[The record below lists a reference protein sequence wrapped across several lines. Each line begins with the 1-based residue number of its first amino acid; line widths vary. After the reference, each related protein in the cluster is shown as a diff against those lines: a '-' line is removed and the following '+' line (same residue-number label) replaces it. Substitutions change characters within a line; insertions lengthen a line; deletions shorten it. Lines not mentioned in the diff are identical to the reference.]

1 MEDRMNDFISIADLT
16 REDMLRLFDLAARL
30 KRDRTGNDALSGKT
44 VALIFHKPSLR
55 TRVSFE
61 VGVYELGGHPM
72 YVTDAEIK
80 MGQRES
86 THDIGKVLSRYVQG
100 IMIRTF
106 AHTNC
111 TELADAADVPVIN
124 GLTDLTHP
132 CQIMGDILTCIE
144 HGKDPESMIVA
155 FIGDGNNVANSWVN
169 AAGNLPFELRIGGP
183 SGYEPNA
190 GLLEAARAKGARV
203 KVLHDPVEAVTGADV
218 IYTDVWTSMGQE
230 AEKAERDATFRAYQ
244 LNDGLLEHAAEDAIV
259 LHCLPAHR
267 GEEITDAVMDGPH
280 SAVFD
285 QAENRLHA
293 QKAVMVELMGR

>member
-1 MEDRMNDFISIADLT
+1 MKDFISIADIDRSKMEEL
-16 REDMLRLFDLAARL
+16 LSLAAEL
-30 KRDRTGNDALSGKT
+30 KKDRTGRNDLEGKT
-44 VALIFHKPSLR
+44 VALVFHKPSLR

-61 VGVYELGGHPM
+61 VGVSELRGHAM

-86 THDIGKVLSRYVQG
+86 TYDIGKVLSRYVHG

-111 TELADAADVPVIN
+111 TELAEAADVPVIN

-132 CQIMGDILTCIE
+132 CQVMGDIMTCIE
-144 HGKDPESMIVA
+144 HGKDPDSMVVA
-155 FIGDGNNVANSWVN
+155 FIGDGNNVANSWIN
-169 AAGNLPFELRIGGP
+169 AAGNMPFLLRIAGP
-183 SGYEPNA
+183 SGYDPDP
-190 GLLEAARAKGARV
+190 GLLAAARSKGARV
-203 KVLHDPVEAVTGADV
+203 ELLRDPIKAVTGADV
-218 IYTDVWTSMGQE
+218 VYTDVWTSMGQE
-230 AEKAERDATFRAYQ
+230 AEKSARERQFRPYQ
-244 LNDGLLEHAAEDAIV
+244 VNDDLLAHAAPDAIV

-267 GEEITDAVMDGPH
+267 GEEITDAVMDGAR

-293 QKAVMVELMGR
+293 QKAIMVELMGEA

>member
-1 MEDRMNDFISIADLT
+1 MRDFISIADID
-16 REDMLRLFDLAARL
+16 RGKMIELFDLATEL
-30 KRDRTGNDALSGKT
+30 KKDRTGNNGLAGKT

-61 VGVYELGGHPM
+61 VGVAELGGHPM

-86 THDIGKVLSRYVQG
+86 TYDIGKVLSRYVHG

-106 AHTNC
+106 AHSNC

-124 GLTDLTHP
+124 GLTDLSHP
-132 CQIMGDILTCIE
+132 CQVMGDILTCVE
-144 HGKDPESMIVA
+144 RGKDIDSMVVA

-169 AAGNLPFELRIGGP
+169 AAGNAPFELRIAGP
-183 SGYEPNA
+183 SGYEPDA
-190 GLLEAARAKGARV
+190 DLLAAARAKGANV
-203 KVLHDPVEAVTGADV
+203 SVLSDAIEAVSGADV
-218 IYTDVWTSMGQE
+218 VYTDVWTSMGQE
-230 AEKAERDATFRAYQ
+230 DEKAERDRQFRPYQ
-244 LNDGLLEHAAEDAIV
+244 VNDELLSHAADDVIV

-267 GEEITDAVMDGPH
+267 GEEITDAVMDGPR

-293 QKAVMVELMGR
+293 QKAIMVDLMGSK

>member
-1 MEDRMNDFISIADLT
+1 MQDFVSIADIDRGKMDDL
-16 REDMLRLFDLAARL
+16 LKLAAEL
-30 KRDRTGNDALSGKT
+30 KRTRGQRNDLSGKT

-61 VGVYELGGHPM
+61 VGVAELGAHAM

-86 THDIGKVLSRYVQG
+86 TYDIGKVLSRYVHG

-106 AHTNC
+106 AHSNC
-111 TELADAADVPVIN
+111 TELAAAADIPVIN
-124 GLTDLTHP
+124 GLTDLNHP

-144 HGKDPESMIVA
+144 QGKSMDDSVIA

-169 AAGNLPFELRIGGP
+169 AAGNMPFELRIGGP
-183 SGYEPNA
+183 SGYAPNEA
-190 GLLEAARAKGARV
+190 LLEAARAKGANI
-203 KVLHDPVEAVTGADV
+203 KLINDPVEAVTGADV

-230 AEKAERDATFRAYQ
+230 DEATDRRRQFLPYQVNAELVA
-244 LNDGLLEHAAEDAIV
+244 HAKDDVIV

-267 GEEITDAVMDGPH
+267 GDEITDEVMDGSH
-280 SAVFD
+280 SVVFD

-293 QKAVMVELMGR
+293 QKAVMVDLMGE

>member
-1 MEDRMNDFISIADLT
+1 MKDFISIADVD
-16 REDMLRLFDLAARL
+16 RSKMQELFDLAARL
-30 KRDRTGNDALSGKT
+30 KTERRKRLDLQGKT

-61 VGVYELGGHPM
+61 VGVAELGGHPM

-86 THDIGKVLSRYVQG
+86 TYDIGKVMSRYVHG

-106 AHTNC
+106 AHSNC
-111 TELADAADVPVIN
+111 TELAEAADVPIIN

-132 CQIMGDILTCIE
+132 CQVMGDILTCIE
-144 HGKDPESMIVA
+144 RGKDADSMVVA
-155 FIGDGNNVANSWVN
+155 FVGDGNNVANSWVN
-169 AAGNLPFELRIGGP
+169 AAGNLPFEFRMAGP
-183 SGYEPNA
+183 SGYEPDQEI
-190 GLLEAARAKGARV
+190 LETARGKGAKVRV
-203 KVLHDPVEAVTGADV
+203 MTDPLEAVTGADV

-230 AEKAERDATFRAYQ
+230 DEAAEREAQFRPYQVNDA
-244 LNDGLLEHAAEDAIV
+244 LLAHAKPDAIV

-267 GEEITDAVMDGPH
+267 NDEITDAVMDGPQ

-285 QAENRLHA
+285 QAENRLHI
-293 QKAVMVELMGR
+293 QKAIMVDLIGE

>member
-1 MEDRMNDFISIADLT
+1 MKDFISIADID
-16 REDMLRLFDLAARL
+16 RGKMHELFELASEL
-30 KRDRTGNDALSGKT
+30 KKDRTGRDDLRGRT
-44 VALIFHKPSLR
+44 VGLLFHKPSLR

-61 VGVYELGGHPM
+61 VGVSELGGHPM

-86 THDIGKVLSRYVQG
+86 TFDIGKVLSRYVHG

-106 AHTNC
+106 AHSNC

-132 CQIMGDILTCIE
+132 CQVMGDILTCLE
-144 HGKDPESMIVA
+144 RGKDLDAMVVA

-169 AAGNLPFELRIGGP
+169 AAGNLGFELRIAGP
-183 SGYEPNA
+183 SGYEPDA
-190 GLLEAARAKGARV
+190 GLLEAARAKGANV
-203 KVLHDPVEAVTGADV
+203 SVLHDAIEAVTGADV

-230 AEKAERDATFRAYQ
+230 SEKEERERQFRPYQ
-244 LNDGLLEHAAEDAIV
+244 VNDELLSHAAGDVIV

-285 QAENRLHA
+285 EAENRLHI
-293 QKAVMVELMGR
+293 QKAIMVDLMGRR

>member
-1 MEDRMNDFISIADLT
+1 MQDFISIADID
-16 REDMLRLFDLAARL
+16 RGKMEDLFTLAARL
-30 KRDRTGNDALSGKT
+30 KRDRNGRNDLAGKT
-44 VALIFHKPSLR
+44 VAMIFHKPSLR

-61 VGVYELGGHPM
+61 VGIHELGAHPM

-86 THDIGKVLSRYVQG
+86 IYDIGKVLSRYVHG

-106 AHTNC
+106 AHSNC
-111 TELADAADVPVIN
+111 TQLADAADVPIIN
-124 GLTDLTHP
+124 GLTDLNHP

-144 HGKDPESMIVA
+144 HGKDPSSMVVA

-169 AAGNLPFELRIGGP
+169 AAGNLGFELRIGGP

-190 GLLEAARAKGARV
+190 ELLAAARGKGATVRIIN
-203 KVLHDPVEAVTGADV
+203 DPSEAVSGADV
-218 IYTDVWTSMGQE
+218 VYTDVWASMGQE
-230 AEKAERDATFRAYQ
+230 DEASERRKLFMPYQ
-244 LNDGLLEHAAEDAIV
+244 LNSDLVARAKSDAIV

-267 GEEITDAVMDGPH
+267 GDEITDDVMDGPH
-280 SAVFD
+280 SVVFD

-293 QKAVMVELMGR
+293 QKAVMVDLMGA

>member
-1 MEDRMNDFISIADLT
+1 MKDFISIADIDRGKMT
-16 REDMLRLFDLAARL
+16 ELFDLATEL
-30 KRDRTGNDALSGKT
+30 KKDRTGNNGLAGKT

-61 VGVYELGGHPM
+61 VGVAELGGHPM

-86 THDIGKVLSRYVQG
+86 TYDIGKVLSRYVHG

-106 AHTNC
+106 AHSNC

-124 GLTDLTHP
+124 GLTDLSHP
-132 CQIMGDILTCIE
+132 CQVMGDILTCVE
-144 HGKDPESMIVA
+144 RGKDIDSMVVA

-169 AAGNLPFELRIGGP
+169 AAGNAPFELRIAGP
-183 SGYEPNA
+183 SGYEPDA
-190 GLLEAARAKGARV
+190 DLLAAARAKGADV
-203 KVLHDPVEAVTGADV
+203 SVLSDAVEAVSGADV
-218 IYTDVWTSMGQE
+218 VYTDVWTSMGQE
-230 AEKAERDATFRAYQ
+230 DEKAERDRQFRPYQ
-244 LNDGLLEHAAEDAIV
+244 VNDELLSHAADDVIV

-267 GEEITDAVMDGPH
+267 GEEITDAVMDGPR

-293 QKAVMVELMGR
+293 QKAIMVDLMGSR

>member
-1 MEDRMNDFISIADLT
+1 MNDFISIADIG
-16 REDMLRLFDLAARL
+16 RDDMMRLFDLAKTL
-30 KRDRTGNDALSGKT
+30 KRDRTGRNDLSGKT

-61 VGVYELGGHPM
+61 VGVFELGGHPM

-86 THDIGKVLSRYVQG
+86 TYDIGKVLSRYVQG

-106 AHTNC
+106 AHANC
-111 TELADAADVPVIN
+111 TELADAADVPIVN

-132 CQIMGDILTCIE
+132 CQVMGDILTCIE
-144 HGKDPESMIVA
+144 RGKDPETMVVA

-183 SGYEPNA
+183 SGYEPDA
-190 GLLEAARAKGARV
+190 DLLAAARAKGANIEIMD
-203 KVLHDPVEAVTGADV
+203 DPVAAVSDADAV
-218 IYTDVWTSMGQE
+218 YTDVWTSMGQE

-244 LNDGLLEHAAEDAIV
+244 LNEELLGHAKPDAIA

-267 GEEITDAVMDGPH
+267 GEEITDAVMDGPQ

-285 QAENRLHA
+285 QAENRLHI
-293 QKAVMVELMGR
+293 QKAIMVALMGG

>member
-1 MEDRMNDFISIADLT
+1 MKDFISIADI
-16 REDMLRLFDLAARL
+16 DGDKMKQLFELAAEL
-30 KRDRTGNDALSGKT
+30 KRDRLGRNDLAGRT
-44 VALIFHKPSLR
+44 VGLIFHKPSLR

-61 VGVYELGGHPM
+61 VGVSELGGHPM

-86 THDIGKVLSRYVQG
+86 TYDIGKVLSRYVHG

-106 AHTNC
+106 AHSNC
-111 TELADAADVPVIN
+111 TELAEAADVPVIN

-132 CQIMGDILTCIE
+132 CQVMGDIMTCLE
-144 HGKDPESMIVA
+144 RGKDIDSMVVA

-169 AAGNLPFELRIGGP
+169 AAGNLSFELRIAGP
-183 SGYEPNA
+183 SGYEPDPD
-190 GLLEAARAKGARV
+190 LLAAARAKGASV
-203 KVLHDPVEAVTGADV
+203 SVLNDPLEAVAGADV

-230 AEKAERDATFRAYQ
+230 AEKEERERQFRPFQVSDA
-244 LNDGLLEHAAEDAIV
+244 LLGHAAADVII

-267 GEEITDAVMDGPH
+267 GEEITDEVMDGPH

-285 QAENRLHA
+285 EAENRLHA
-293 QKAVMVELMGR
+293 QKAIMVDLMGGG

>member
-1 MEDRMNDFISIADLT
+1 MQDFISIADID
-16 REDMLRLFDLAARL
+16 RGKMEELFELAAEL
-30 KRDRTGNDALSGKT
+30 KRDRSGRHDLAGKT
-44 VALIFHKPSLR
+44 VAMIFHKPSLR

-61 VGVYELGGHPM
+61 VGIHELGAHPM

-86 THDIGKVLSRYVQG
+86 IYDIGKVLSRYVHG

-106 AHTNC
+106 AHSNC
-111 TELADAADVPVIN
+111 VQLADAADVPVIN
-124 GLTDLTHP
+124 GLTDLNHP

-144 HGKDPESMIVA
+144 HGKDPGSMIVA

-169 AAGNLPFELRIGGP
+169 AAGNLGFELRIGGP

-190 GLLEAARAKGARV
+190 ELLAGARAKGGV
-203 KVLHDPVEAVTGADV
+203 VHIVHDPGEAVDGADV
-218 IYTDVWTSMGQE
+218 VYTDVWASMGQE
-230 AEKAERDATFRAYQ
+230 AEAAERRKLFMPYQ
-244 LNDGLLEHAAEDAIV
+244 LNASLVARAKDDAIV

-267 GEEITDAVMDGPH
+267 GDEITDDVMDGRH
-280 SAVFD
+280 SVVFD

-293 QKAVMVELMGR
+293 QKAVMVDLMGA